1 VGGGGGGRGGGRAA
15 PAGGTRADVPVG
27 RVTVRIALDAMGT
40 DLAPEPEVLGAMLAL
55 EEDPELEIV
64 LVGDERVV
72 HEQIEKLG
80 RAPSRLVVHHAPD
93 RVTGADAPASV
104 IRRKPES
111 SLVVGLKL
119 HREGAADAFV
129 SAGSTGATMATS
141 LFTLKPLPGV
151 DRPAV
156 ATPLPT
162 VAGPC
167 LLIDSGA
174 NVDCKPH
181 HLVQFAHLG
190 NVYSHDTMGVERP
203 RVALLNIGE
212 EPEKGG
218 EVVVETHSL
227 LSREPGIHFVG
238 NIEGRDIIQGACD
251 VAVCD
256 GFVGNVV
263 LKFYESVAGFIIS
276 LLRPQLA
283 AAQDESDD
291 LEHVF
296 RILDYAEYGGAP
308 LLGVGG
314 VSIICHGESSPR
326 AIHNGIAVAARA
338 ARADV
343 VQHSARDGSTGLAS
357 SSDVE
362 ASGAR

>member
-1 VGGGGGGRGGGRAA
+1 
-15 PAGGTRADVPVG
+15 
-27 RVTVRIALDAMGT
+27 VRIALDAMGT
-40 DLAPEPEVLGAMLAL
+40 DAAPETEVLGALRAL

-64 LVGDERVV
+64 LVGDEPAVRA
-72 HEQIEKLG
+72 ELEKHG
-80 RAPSRLVVHHAPD
+80 GGPARLIVHHAPD
-93 RVTGADAPASV
+93 RVTGTDAPASV
-104 IRRKPES
+104 IRRKPHS

-119 HREGAADAFV
+119 HQQGSAQAFV
-129 SAGSTGATMATS
+129 SAGSTGAVMATS
-141 LFTLKPLPGV
+141 LFTLRPLPGV

-167 LLIDSGA
+167 LMIDSGA

-190 NVYSHDTMGVERP
+190 SVYCRDTMGVERP

-218 EVVVETHSL
+218 EVVVEAHGL
-227 LSREPGIHFVG
+227 LSREPGLHFVG
-238 NIEGRDIIQGACD
+238 NIEGRDIIQGACE

-263 LKFYESVAGFIIS
+263 LKFYESVAGFIVS
-276 LLRPQLA
+276 LLGPQLA
-283 AAQDESDD
+283 AAREESEELD
-291 LEHVF
+291 HVF
-296 RILDYAEYGGAP
+296 RLLDYAEYGGAP

-338 ARADV
+338 ARSDMV
-343 VQHSARDGSTGLAS
+343 RHSARDVAAAG
-357 SSDVE
+357 DVE
-362 ASGAR
+362 ASGTL